1 MIGFLLAAIIIIAL
15 CGLVSA
21 IIGEPKDKDGDP
33 VRYTMSPERKAC
45 VDAYMQDKVLQEAR
59 EREERLAAEWRAEQA
74 ELERAIKAVRNRI
87 IIP

>member
-45 VDAYMQDKVLQEAR
+45 LDAYMKDMVLAEAR
-59 EREERLAAEWRAEQA
+59 ERDEAEQL
-74 ELERAIKAVRNRI
+74 ELERAIKMIRHRI
-87 IIP
+87 P